1 MTVRI
6 IFMPL
11 LFGALGNSFIV
22 IGRFTS
28 DKFFVRVIT

>member
-6 IFMPL
+6 IFMLL
-11 LFGALGNSFIV
+11 LFGTLGNSSIV

-28 DKFFVRVIT
+28 DMFVVRVIT